1 MCYPKLHQEDIN
13 EFVRF
18 SRKKRAIK
26 KASFK
31 MRRQSLK
38 KSPSSFASY
47 VSVSLTDFPLF
58 ISQFLPE
65 LDSAAFAFP

>member
-1 MCYPKLHQEDIN
+1 
-13 EFVRF
+13 
-18 SRKKRAIK
+18 
-26 KASFK
+26 
-31 MRRQSLK
+31 LK

-47 VSVSLTDFPLF
+47 VSVSRTDFHSFSSVTPKSCFPNLLLTEEFAYIFPLF